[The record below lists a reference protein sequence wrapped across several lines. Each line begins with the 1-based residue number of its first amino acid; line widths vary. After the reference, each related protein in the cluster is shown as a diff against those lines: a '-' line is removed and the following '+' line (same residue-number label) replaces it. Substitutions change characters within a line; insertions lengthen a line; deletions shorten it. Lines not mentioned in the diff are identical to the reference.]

1 VALLAVV
8 LLPLLGSLIAVLA
21 RRFSPT
27 VVAWSVALPVASATV
42 LLVLQRPQGP
52 AWLVRYESWDW
63 LPLLGLQFALRVDG
77 LSWLFGML
85 ILGIG
90 LLILLYARY
99 YMPAD
104 RSFPRLLALL
114 SLFMTSMLGLVM
126 SDNLLLLVVFW
137 EATSV
142 TSFLLIG
149 FKTEDGEARDGARL
163 ALTVTATGGL
173 ALLGGVLLLGQIA
186 GSFSLDAVLGSGD
199 LIRASPLYRPALIL
213 VLLGA
218 FTKSAQFPFHFWL
231 PRAMAAPTP
240 VSAYLHSATM
250 VKAGVF
256 LLARLYPVLSGTG
269 DWTMIVGTVGAV
281 TMLYGAYL
289 AMWQHD
295 LKGLLAYSTISHL
308 GLITLLFGFATPM
321 AVVAALFH
329 VVNHAMFK
337 ASLFMAAGTIDHEVG
352 TRDMRVLNGLY
363 KYMPLTGT
371 LAIVAAGAMAGVPLL
386 NGFISKEMFF
396 AEALNSST
404 LGVRWLEPAAATLAG
419 ALGVAYS
426 LRFIMEVFF
435 NDEGRAHPMTPH
447 EPPVFMRMPGAIL
460 ALACLAIGIAPAFI
474 ITAPLVPAV
483 RSVLQA
489 EGPAFDLALWH
500 GVNAP
505 LLMTLLALVVGVLLF
520 RQREHL
526 LAWHDRLPSL
536 DMADRFGALLQ
547 RATQAAERVTRR
559 MENGS
564 QQRYVALLLGAALV
578 VGAWPH
584 LATPLA
590 WTDSMTAPDV
600 ASATVGILL
609 VLAVIGMVRT
619 VETPLVALVNASV
632 VGLLVSLAFAR
643 FASPDLALTQLLV
656 ELVTILLVLLALP
669 HLPTMP
675 RVQRS
680 RTRALRDVLLASG
693 AGVGTALLAWALLER
708 PPVTMSGYYLQQ
720 ALPQGGGR
728 NVVNVILVD
737 FRAFD
742 TFGEVAVLGIAAL
755 GVVVVLQ
762 GWRTGPS
769 APHAQR
775 DARAERHPLM
785 LTVLA
790 HALLPLALL
799 MSAFVL
805 LRGHDLPGGGF
816 AAALLTAVALVVQS
830 MAAASSAPVPRSRV
844 ALPRV
849 IAIGL
854 LVTAGTGAVSL
865 LWGAPF
871 LTSAYDSVVV
881 PLVGKVPLSSALV
894 FDVGV
899 YATVVAAVL
908 LMLERFAALTAAGE
922 PAQDSGAQQ
931 VPDAPMPRA
940 VPERSS

>member
-1 VALLAVV
+1 MIMLAVV
-8 LLPLLGSLIAVLA
+8 LLPLLGSVIAIIL
-21 RRFSPT
+21 RRKSPT
-27 VVAWSVALPVASATV
+27 LLAWSVAMPVISATV
-42 LLVLQRPQGP
+42 LLILQRPQGP
-52 AWLVRYESWDW
+52 EWMVRYAAWEW
-63 LPLLGLQFALRVDG
+63 LPQLGLEFALRVDG

-104 RSFPRLLALL
+104 RSFARLLALL
-114 SLFMTSMLGLVM
+114 GVFMTAMLGLVM

-142 TSFLLIG
+142 SSFLLIG
-149 FKTEDGEARDGARL
+149 FKTYDGKARDGARL

-173 ALLGGVLLLGQIA
+173 ALLGGVLLLGHIA
-186 GSFSLDAVLGSGD
+186 GSFSLGAVLGAGD
-199 LIRASPLYRPALIL
+199 QIRASPLYRPALIL

-256 LLARLYPVLSGTG
+256 LLARLFPALSGTS

-281 TMLYGAYL
+281 TMLYGAYYAL
-289 AMWQHD
+289 WQHD

-321 AVVAALFH
+321 AVAAAVFH

-337 ASLFMAAGTIDHEVG
+337 ASLFMAAGIIEQEVG
-352 TRDMRVLNGLY
+352 TRDMRLLNGLY
-363 KYMPLTGT
+363 KFMPLTGT
-371 LAIVAAGAMAGVPLL
+371 LAIIAAGAMAGVPLL

-396 AEALNSST
+396 AEALTSNA
-404 LGVRWLEPAAATLAG
+404 LGVRWLEPVAATIAG

-435 NDEGRAHPMTPH
+435 NDEGRAHPKEPH
-447 EPPVFMRMPGAIL
+447 EPPMFMRLPGGVL
-460 ALACLAIGIAPAFI
+460 ALACLAIGIAPALF

-483 RSVLQA
+483 SAVLQA
-489 EGPAFDLALWH
+489 EAPVFDLALWH

-505 LLMTLLALVVGVLLF
+505 LLMTIVALVIGAVLF
-520 RQREHL
+520 RQRDRL
-526 LAWHDRLPSL
+526 MTWRDRLPTVEF
-536 DMADRFGALLQ
+536 ADTFLATLQ
-547 RATQAAERVTRR
+547 WSSIAAERMTRR

-564 QQRYVALLLGAALV
+564 LQRYVALLLGAALV
-578 VGAWPH
+578 VGVSPH
-584 LATPLA
+584 LGVP
-590 WTDSMTAPDV
+590 MTWPDAGTLPDV
-600 ASATVGILL
+600 ASATVFVLLILS
-609 VLAVIGMVRT
+609 VIGTVRT
-619 VETPLVALVNASV
+619 IDTPVTALVSASV
-632 VGLLVSLAFAR
+632 VGLLVSIIFAR
-643 FASPDLALTQLLV
+643 FAAPDLALTQLLV

-669 HLPTMP
+669 HLPAMP
-675 RVQRS
+675 KILRS
-680 RTRALRDVLLASG
+680 RSRAVRDALLAG
-693 AGVGTALLAWALLER
+693 GTGVGTSLLAWAMLTR
-708 PPVTMSGYYLQQ
+708 PPVTMSGYYLEQ
-720 ALPQGGGR
+720 ALPKGGGR

-737 FRAFD
+737 FRGFD
-742 TFGEVAVLGIAAL
+742 TFGEVAVLGVAAL
-755 GVVVVLQ
+755 GVAVVLQ
-762 GWRTGPS
+762 GWRSGS
-769 APHAQR
+769 VERRAQR
-775 DARAERHPLM
+775 NRLAERHPLM

-790 HALLPLALL
+790 QALLPLALL

-816 AAALLTAVALVVQS
+816 AAALLTAVALVVRS
-830 MAAASSAPVPRSRV
+830 MVPASGAPVPRTRF

-854 LVTAGTGAVSL
+854 LVSAGTGAGSL

-871 LTSAYDSVVV
+871 LTSAYDYIVI
-881 PLVGKVPLSSALV
+881 PLIGKVPLSSSLV
-894 FDVGV
+894 FDLGV

-908 LMLERFAALTAAGE
+908 LMLERFGALTTAEE
-922 PAQDSGAQQ
+922 PAPDS
-931 VPDAPMPRA
+931 DAPPLLDEPMPVA
-940 VPERSS
+940 VLERSS